1 MTRSAEE
8 SSWALTS
15 LVRYIRSERKEMPSE
30 PIWSPLYTR
39 TATHV
44 VPRRYSS
51 RSMESGAIG
60 DASSSRISSSR
71 RVMVWDVR
79 SAKGWR
85 ER

>member
-1 MTRSAEE
+1 M
-8 SSWALTS
+8 TS

-30 PIWSPLYTR
+30 PTWSPQYTR
-39 TATHV
+39 TATQV

-51 RSMESGAIG
+51 RSRASGAIG
-60 DASSSRISSSR
+60 GESSSRISSSR

-79 SAKGWR
+79 SARGWR